1 MLNRS
6 AAIFDKRT
14 MAHDDQDLDHIVDDV
29 QDDANLLK
37 TKIIFLKGGAASKER
52 KQGGCEV
59 ELKKV
64 K

>member
-1 MLNRS
+1 
-6 AAIFDKRT
+6 
-14 MAHDDQDLDHIVDDV
+14 MANDDQDLDHIVDDV

>member
-1 MLNRS
+1 MMIRIL
-6 AAIFDKRT
+6 T
-14 MAHDDQDLDHIVDDV
+14 T
-29 QDDANLLK
+29 LLMMFKMK

>member
-1 MLNRS
+1 MMIRIL
-6 AAIFDKRT
+6 T
-14 MAHDDQDLDHIVDDV
+14 T
-29 QDDANLLK
+29 LLMFKMK